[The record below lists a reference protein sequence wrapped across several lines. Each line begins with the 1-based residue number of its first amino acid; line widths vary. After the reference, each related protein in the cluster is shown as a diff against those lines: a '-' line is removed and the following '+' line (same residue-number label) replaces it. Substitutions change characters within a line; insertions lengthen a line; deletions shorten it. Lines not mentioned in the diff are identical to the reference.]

1 MKHFTGWVHPST
13 ERVRGLPRGAQ
24 LLENERMHC
33 YWSCVLMF
41 VCGSPLLTAG
51 QIYGTL
57 RDATGKGMPGIE
69 IVIVSPAKTSYE
81 GRTAADGSY
90 QIFVKETGRCEFRV
104 NAGGKTPATANV
116 FSYADP
122 AKYEFEVS
130 AGNLTVK

>member
-1 MKHFTGWVHPST
+1 MRDNG
-13 ERVRGLPRGAQ
+13 
-24 LLENERMHC
+24 RMDRF
-33 YWSCVLMF
+33 WKCVLSV
-41 VCGSPLLTAG
+41 VCVSPLLNAG

-69 IVIVSPAKTSYE
+69 IVIVSPSKTSYE
-81 GRTAADGSY
+81 GKTAADGSY

-104 NAGGKTPATANV
+104 TVGGKSPATANV

-130 AGNLTVK
+130 AGNLKVK